1 VVEEENIIESEIQN
15 IFDIHQFD
23 DGNTNEPFS
32 NILDEFLTPE
42 INESLS
48 ATNNEVLS
56 PSTDEILLQPTDE
69 SARTITD
76 EVSSIPTNETL
87 PQLIT
92 EIIPMATNEVLPE
105 VSNEVLLETTS
116 DTLLP
121 HTNEILL
128 PATNEIVPVISNED
142 YMQQISPISCADFSP
157 ELPLLD
163 DDPVFF
169 SIESPPIPVAY
180 TSETGPQDYII
191 IVPCSDDEDDFDD
204 EVMHDHKNLTIS
216 NDKDNKTIESLSSPN
231 KINASPRSH
240 NPLLTRSKL
249 LFLI

>member
-1 VVEEENIIESEIQN
+1 MVEEENIIESEIQN

-76 EVSSIPTNETL
+76 EVSSIPTNETTL
-87 PQLIT
+87 PEVIT
-92 EIIPMATNEVLPE
+92 EIIPMAIDEVLPE
-105 VSNEVLLETTS
+105 VSNEVLLESTS
-116 DTLLP
+116 DT
-121 HTNEILL
+121 LL

-142 YMQQISPISCADFSP
+142 NIQPISPISCADFSP
-157 ELPLLD
+157 ELPPLLD

-180 TSETGPQDYII
+180 TSETDPQDYII

-204 EVMHDHKNLTIS
+204 EVMHDNKNITIS
-216 NDKDNKTIESLSSPN
+216 NDTDNKTIESLSSPN
-231 KINASPRSH
+231 KMNTSPRSH

-249 LFLI
+249 LFLIFN